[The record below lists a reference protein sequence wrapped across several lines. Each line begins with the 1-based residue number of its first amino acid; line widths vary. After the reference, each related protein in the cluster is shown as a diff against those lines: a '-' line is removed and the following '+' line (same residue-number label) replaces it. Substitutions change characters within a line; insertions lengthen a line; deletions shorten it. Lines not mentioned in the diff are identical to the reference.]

1 MKIKKICEYLCEI
14 GILELKDVNNFLQ
27 IFSQIDNNKCKKELD
42 KLKLSLF
49 SYFNLISKNDNQLF
63 KICRN
68 IIDSFVNHQI
78 VSKYKS
84 LNSLNNIFKNKINL
98 FHNLFFYKLKIFILK
113 KKKNKFIVQP
123 VYYKEKK
130 FENNKNIQDKKDE
143 DKMDNINYK
152 KQSKFTFNDI
162 NNNNPKD
169 RITADD
175 VRECTF
181 SPNIHEYK
189 PHKQNK
195 RMNENVKS
203 YTYYSPSF
211 NIFAKMP
218 QNKSN
223 KNNKLYLN
231 KNCYNNTDNINNIF
245 PENRDN
251 IYLLEPLNIYNN
263 NKYNKFNKSSLS
275 TLNINNNYPAKSK
288 RYINYDNDYIND
300 NYYLYKLNNDYNP
313 IKYRANTP
321 IQSSTN
327 PNEIFNNFLLKQ
339 DKHVKDVEKKI
350 LSLKLEQRNKEEKE
364 CSFSPEIH
372 YYNNNGQ
379 NRYNTY
385 LQNLN
390 NYYDNYSSYPNNIS
404 NNNSNNY
411 NINSNRNTNIIT
423 SHYNYSNRSN
433 GMNICPKFEG
443 ALSPQEEMFTKELY
457 NLSSPQSNKSRK
469 RPNSVS
475 QDFFEKL
482 SNENN
487 DKNERIEELRKKIEN
502 FDFSPKIEY
511 NDKYKIK
518 GSFEERQTKFIEN
531 KKKLQN
537 EKEKDGKMFVDEMNK
552 MYMNKRKT
560 KAEDIVK
567 KLYNKDEIDKIKK
580 RNNNE
585 ENKKKKKNIINWT
598 KRFKE
603 NNKNS
608 KKNSKVNIYEF
619 SKNNKIKDD
628 KNKSKDSIKDD
639 TKKENK

>member
-84 LNSLNNIFKNKINL
+84 LNTLNNIFKNKINL

-130 FENNKNIQDKKDE
+130 FVNNKNIQDKKDE

-300 NYYLYKLNNDYNP
+300 NYYLYKLNKDYNP

-350 LSLKLEQRNKEEKE
+350 LNLKIEQRNKEEQE

-372 YYNNNGQ
+372 HYNGQ
-379 NRYNTY
+379 NRPNEY
-385 LQNLN
+385 LQNFN
-390 NYYDNYSSYPNNIS
+390 NYPDTYSSYQNNANSNIS
-404 NNNSNNY
+404 NNFNIDRTGNLLNNY
-411 NINSNRNTNIIT
+411 NAYSNRN
-423 SHYNYSNRSN
+423 NR
-433 GMNICPKFEG
+433 ICPKFEG
-443 ALSPQEEMFTKELY
+443 SLSQNDDTFSKELY
-457 NLSSPQSNKSRK
+457 NIRPQTSKNRK

-475 QDFFEKL
+475 QQFFNKL
-482 SNENN
+482 SNENSE
-487 DKNERIEELRKKIEN
+487 KKIRLEELRQKIEQ
-502 FDFSPKIEY
+502 FTFSPKINY
-511 NDKYKIK
+511 NDKYKVK
-518 GSFEERQTKFIEN
+518 GSFEERQNEYIQN
-531 KKKLQN
+531 KKKLRNQ
-537 EKEKDGKMFVDEMNK
+537 KEEDEKMFVEEMNR
-552 MYMNKRKT
+552 MYMPKNKSNKNEIINR
-560 KAEDIVK
+560 
-567 KLYNKDEIDKIKK
+567 LYNKEQIDKIKEK
-580 RNNNE
+580 NKKE
-585 ENKKKKKNIINWT
+585 ETKKKKIINW
-598 KRFKE
+598 KNRNKE
-603 NNKNS
+603 NNKKKEKDNNNNQKEKKEEANNNINIEELIKKINS
-608 KKNSKVNIYEF
+608 K
-619 SKNNKIKDD
+619 
-628 KNKSKDSIKDD
+628 
-639 TKKENK
+639 